1 MKRFKVF
8 WLIIFCWIITGAAGD
23 EEVEL
28 SSDDLQRI
36 ETVIGNVRKYYYR
49 DLGKKELLNHAL
61 AGMLAALDPHSAYLD
76 KNDLKNLRI
85 ETQGK
90 LGGIG
95 VEIFLDGGL
104 LRVLAP
110 LDDTPASRA
119 GIKAGDLIIQIDGKL
134 VRNLNP
140 RDAINMMRG
149 KPGSKVSLTII
160 RNKKSKP
167 LIFNLRRELIKVK
180 MVKERLLEESYGYLR
195 IGLFQESTAMDVEG
209 AVKRMERLASRKKL
223 KLKGMIIDLRN
234 NPGGLLESA
243 IQVTDLFLDGDKLKK
258 EGLIVY
264 TKGRAEEAKIIA
276 KATSGDLFN
285 GKSLVVLINEG
296 SASAAEI
303 VAGALQ
309 DHQRAIIVGARSFGK
324 GLVQTVIPIDDDSAI
339 KITTA
344 MYYTP
349 LGRSIQAQGI
359 EPDINVEHIQVAEDE
374 FKNIPR
380 IDEEALIGSIAN
392 ENKQDVSKSSSRR
405 AKPSPDT
412 GIKLAQD
419 DYQLYEALQ
428 ILKSQNIIGEE
439 K

>member
-1 MKRFKVF
+1 MRCFKVF

-23 EEVEL
+23 EEMEL
-28 SSDDLQRI
+28 SSDDLQKI
-36 ETVIGNVRKYYYR
+36 ETVIGNVRKYYYK
-49 DLGKKELLNHAL
+49 DLDKKELLNHAI

-85 ETQGK
+85 ETLGK
-90 LGGIG
+90 FGGIG

-104 LRVLAP
+104 LRVLTP

-119 GIKAGDLIIQIDGKL
+119 GIKAGDLIVQINGKF
-134 VRNLNP
+134 VRNLNSK
-140 RDAINMMRG
+140 DAVNMMRG
-149 KPGSKVSLTII
+149 RPGSKVNLTII
-160 RNKKSKP
+160 RNKRSKP
-167 LIFNLRRELIKVK
+167 LVFSLRRELIKVR
-180 MVKERLLEESYGYLR
+180 MVKEKLLEKNYGYLR
-195 IGLFQESTAMDVEG
+195 IGLFQESTAMDVAS
-209 AVKRMERLASRKKL
+209 AVKKMKLLTGKERL
-223 KLKGMIIDLRN
+223 KGLIIDLRN

-243 IQVTDLFLDGDKLKK
+243 IQVADLFLDGNKLKK

-276 KATSGDLFN
+276 KATSGDIFQ
-285 GKSLVVLINEG
+285 GKSLVILINEG

-309 DHQRAIIVGARSFGK
+309 DHRRAIVVGTRSFGK
-324 GLVQTVIPIDDDSAI
+324 GLVQTVIPIDDEDAI

-344 MYYTP
+344 VYYTP

-359 EPDINVEHIQVAEDE
+359 EPDINVEPIQVVENE

-380 IDEEALIGSIAN
+380 IDEEALVWSIAN
-392 ENKQDVSKSSSRR
+392 ENKRDLLKSSSHGT
-405 AKPSPDT
+405 KQSSDT
-412 GIKLAQD
+412 GVKLAQD

-439 K
+439 A